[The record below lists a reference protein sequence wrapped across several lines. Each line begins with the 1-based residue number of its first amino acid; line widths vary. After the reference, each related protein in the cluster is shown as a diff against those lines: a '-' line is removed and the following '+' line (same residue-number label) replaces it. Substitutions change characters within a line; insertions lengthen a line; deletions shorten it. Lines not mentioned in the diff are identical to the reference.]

1 MTDDESTE
9 YAQRAV
15 TAFFRDLALEGPP
28 DISDFVDKV
37 LSNEE
42 PATFEEVRKVD
53 RKAIAIIQQV
63 AQDLLK

>member
-1 MTDDESTE
+1 MTDDEATE

-42 PATFEEVRKVD
+42 PMSFDEVRTVD